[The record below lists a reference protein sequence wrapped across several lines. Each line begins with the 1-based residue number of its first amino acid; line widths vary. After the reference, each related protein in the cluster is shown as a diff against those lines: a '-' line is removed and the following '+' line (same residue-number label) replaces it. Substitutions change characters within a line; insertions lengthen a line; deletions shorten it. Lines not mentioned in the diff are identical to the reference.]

1 MYSSLIAI
9 KMKIMRKYILLAAA
23 ALFCV
28 AGFAQKPIDR
38 TGDVFTK
45 GVTTS
50 NVQLYEQN
58 GNMNVAMDIDY
69 AAASVQKKEALDI
82 VPVLTDGVHSVELPA
97 IGLYGSNRYYKFLRD
112 GGKVARGSKL
122 YNTKKAPSTEHYT
135 ARVPYERWMDNCQ
148 LLLKQTSRGCCNTT
162 LGQGIETLA
171 AIKKEFRFAPE
182 FVFVQPVAE
191 AVKARSEKGE
201 AHLEYAVGNGK
212 VDPNFKDNLAE
223 IQKITNLVNQLSSNA
238 SEYTVKDITL
248 KGYASPDGGYATNEK
263 LAMERTGSLKILV
276 KNALK
281 DGNIPIETSYEAED
295 WDGVAAFVENSSLD
309 KKAEILDIVRGTLAP
324 DQKEKKLKASYPAQ
338 WKALKDECFPALRR
352 ATYNVGY
359 EVVPYLDVNQ
369 IKNKIKTNP
378 KDLSLNEFFMAANSC
393 ETGSPEFISIMEK
406 ALEQYPYNEI
416 AKVNAANAAM
426 SAGNLSRAGELLST
440 VSDNGTSQQAPMF
453 TYAKAV
459 YEALSGNF
467 AKAAELFTSIK
478 GKVPQAAAAIEQLAK
493 AR

>member
-1 MYSSLIAI
+1 
-9 KMKIMRKYILLAAA
+9 MKIMRKYMILAAA

-28 AGFAQKPIDR
+28 AGYAQKPVNR

-58 GNMNVAMDIDY
+58 GAMNVAMDIDY
-69 AAASVQKKEALDI
+69 AAASVDKKEALDI
-82 VPVLTDGVHSVELPA
+82 VPVLTDGTHSVELPA

-112 GGKVARGSKL
+112 GGKVASGNKL

-135 ARVPYERWMDNCQ
+135 AKVPYERWMDNCQ

-171 AIKKEFRFAPE
+171 AIKKEFKFAPE

-201 AHLEYAVGNGK
+201 AHLEYAIGK
-212 VDPNFKDNLAE
+212 GVVDPDFKDNAAE
-223 IQKITNLVNQLSSNA
+223 IKKITDLVNQLSSNA
-238 SEYTVKDITL
+238 SEYSVKDITL
-248 KGYASPDGGYATNEK
+248 KGYASPDGKFSTNEK

-276 KNALK
+276 KHALK
-281 DGNIPIETSYEAED
+281 DDKIPVETSYEAED
-295 WDGVAAFVENSSLD
+295 WDGVAAFVENSSMD
-309 KKAEILDIVRGTLAP
+309 KKAEILDIVSGTLAP
-324 DQKEKKLKASYPAQ
+324 DQKENKLKASYPAQ
-338 WKALKDECFPALRR
+338 WKTLKDECFPALRR

-359 EVVPYLDVNQ
+359 EVVPYVDVEQ

-406 ALEQYPYNEI
+406 ALEQYPSNEI

-426 SAGNLSRAGELLST
+426 SAGNLSRAGELLSLI
-440 VSDNGTSQQAPMF
+440 SDGGTSQQAPMF

-459 YEALSGNF
+459 YEALTGNF
-467 AKAAELFTSIK
+467 AKAAQLFTSIK
-478 GKVPQAAAAIEQLAK
+478 GKVPQAAAALEQLAK